1 MSFIY
6 FLTLCRHNFLSS
18 VSGTP
23 EFFGEI
29 SNLCQLYIEILKIQS
44 GSFAAELRGRSIGR
58 GSTRDYQ
65 WSRKLV
71 TVRKSTF
78 GFPFR
83 IDIAVEFLDRLERRP
98 DRVSCGHFRA
108 VPTAR
113 ISSFIRHGGEL
124 RARAHEV
131 SWNSR
136 REWRKKKEKEAPRFA
151 SVMLISSN
159 CRRFFFAL
167 YI

>member
-1 MSFIY
+1 MV
-6 FLTLCRHNFLSS
+6 TLQWSW
-18 VSGTP
+18 
-23 EFFGEI
+23 
-29 SNLCQLYIEILKIQS
+29 
-44 GSFAAELRGRSIGR
+44 LRGRSIGR

-65 WSRKLV
+65 WSEKLV

-83 IDIAVEFLDRLERRP
+83 IDVEFLDRLERRP

-124 RARAHEV
+124 RARAHQV
-131 SWNSR
+131 FWNSR
-136 REWRKKKEKEAPRFA
+136 REWRQKKEEERNALEQRFA
-151 SVMLISSN
+151 SRVN
-159 CRRFFFAL
+159 FQ
-167 YI
+167 